1 MAYHQFQGWK
11 YLELWRTGGFFSQF
25 AAASPQY
32 PPLYYLVEAT
42 VLGCLG
48 WTQYLAFLSNL
59 PALVLLGYSAFW
71 MAGEYLPERMTWK
84 AGLLPLLLPTVA
96 WVSRESLLD
105 VLLAGFVTAGG
116 ALILKSNFFARRNW
130 TLLFGVVCGLGVLTK
145 WTFPIYLAFPV
156 LYALMTSR
164 YRRRSFENIAL
175 ATVVGLV
182 IVSPYYLPNMA
193 ALVSRYPT
201 TEQAGLIPWEPY
213 PRHGEPGLNNVLGWI
228 YYPRVFASYF
238 LGILLTLFLVV
249 GVLRRQ
255 VREQAQMSGLR
266 FLAVWFVG
274 AALLLTFVSPK
285 DPRFALPLVAPL
297 SLLLLAVWREK
308 KSVLRTILV
317 VAALQFLLVSFPILP
332 SLKLALF
339 EREGDQDFQT
349 LQTEWVLFQTDY
361 FDVAGRPR
369 QEDWRFLQIL
379 GHVEDGSRMG
389 FLPDLPR
396 FHPEGMRL
404 AAAQEGRSISVVR
417 FGNSSNWEESLPRL
431 DYVLAKDGH
440 QGISFITGYNLA
452 VVDFVTQNGW
462 LPVASWELPDESKAT
477 LWKKP

>member
-1 MAYHQFQGWK
+1 
-11 YLELWRTGGFFSQF
+11 
-25 AAASPQY
+25 
-32 PPLYYLVEAT
+32 
-42 VLGCLG
+42 
-48 WTQYLAFLSNL
+48 
-59 PALVLLGYSAFW
+59 
-71 MAGEYLPERMTWK
+71 
-84 AGLLPLLLPTVA
+84 
-96 WVSRESLLD
+96 
-105 VLLAGFVTAGG
+105 
-116 ALILKSNFFARRNW
+116 
-130 TLLFGVVCGLGVLTK
+130 
-145 WTFPIYLAFPV
+145 
-156 LYALMTSR
+156 
-164 YRRRSFENIAL
+164 
-175 ATVVGLV
+175 
-182 IVSPYYLPNMA
+182 
-193 ALVSRYPT
+193 
-201 TEQAGLIPWEPY
+201 
-213 PRHGEPGLNNVLGWI
+213 
-228 YYPRVFASYF
+228 
-238 LGILLTLFLVV
+238 
-249 GVLRRQ
+249 
-255 VREQAQMSGLR
+255 
-266 FLAVWFVG
+266 
-274 AALLLTFVSPK
+274 
-285 DPRFALPLVAPL
+285 
-297 SLLLLAVWREK
+297 LLLAVWREK